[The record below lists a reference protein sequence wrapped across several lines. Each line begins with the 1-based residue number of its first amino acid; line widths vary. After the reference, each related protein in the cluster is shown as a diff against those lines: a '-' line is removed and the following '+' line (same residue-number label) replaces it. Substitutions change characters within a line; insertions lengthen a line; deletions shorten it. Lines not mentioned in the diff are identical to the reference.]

1 MRRHLVLR
9 FLSSAV
15 ALICI
20 FAALPVSWGDEKPK
34 RVYPKP
40 LADIPLRS
48 SLERNPQVPVFAVAS
63 SGLRVLI
70 SKDDGKTWKQ
80 SLLLSDDAGDGGHGP
95 YGVHGLAYADGMLS
109 IYSGWGASG
118 YWLGSTDAENW
129 VHLSATEEG
138 TRYPGVMGVASTP
151 GLLVS
156 AGSNSV
162 SVSQD
167 LGKTWN
173 VLRMR
178 SLNIRTH
185 HMKAACGD
193 YDGGRIVVAGD
204 GPMVVFSKDEGK
216 TWNVGDISGSYTQ
229 NNGRFFVAGNI
240 VYGNGVFLINSGDN
254 GTVTRST
261 DGGATWSK
269 KIDPDAE
276 RIGYRALSFV
286 RREFWLAGRK
296 SRASQDGLTWRDL
309 PESVPPGPI
318 AESDQGTLICVTRE
332 GIHRSPDGVTWELV
346 FAVPEKSTSWM
357 LRHVAFGRVAK
368 ATDAR

>member
-1 MRRHLVLR
+1 MYRQLVSTNL
-9 FLSSAV
+9 A
-15 ALICI
+15 
-20 FAALPVSWGDEKPK
+20 AALAVVGILATLSVSLAEKPQ
-34 RVYPKP
+34 RTHPKP
-40 LADIPLRS
+40 LIDVSLRS
-48 SLERNPQVPVFAVAS
+48 GLEPKPELPVFAVAS

-95 YGVHGLAYADGMLS
+95 YGVHGLAYSDGMFS

-118 YWLGSTDAENW
+118 YWLGSTDAEHW
-129 VHLSATEEG
+129 VHLSGTKEG
-138 TRYPGVMGVASTP
+138 TQYPGVMGVAAAP

-156 AGSNSV
+156 AGSNSA

-167 LGKTWN
+167 LGRTWN

-178 SLNIRTH
+178 SLDIRTH

-204 GPMVVFSKDEGK
+204 GPMVVYSKDKGK
-216 TWNVGDISGSYTQ
+216 TWTAGDISGGYTQ

-240 VYGNGVFLINSGDN
+240 VYGNGVFLINSGDK
-254 GTVTRST
+254 GTVTRSV
-261 DGGATWSK
+261 DGGETWSK
-269 KIDPDAE
+269 KIDPGAE

-286 RREFWLAGRK
+286 RGEFWLAGRK
-296 SRASQDGLTWRDL
+296 SRASKDGLTWRDL
-309 PESVPPGPI
+309 PDSVPTGPI

-332 GIHRSPDGVTWELV
+332 GIYRSTDGVAWNVV
-346 FAVPEKSTSWM
+346 FTVPEKSTSWS
-357 LRHVAFGRVAK
+357 LRHVAFGRVSK
-368 ATDAR
+368 TTK

>member
-1 MRRHLVLR
+1 MYRHLVSPL
-9 FLSSAV
+9 LSSALAIV
-15 ALICI
+15 WIIAT
-20 FAALPVSWGDEKPK
+20 LPVSWGADKPQ
-34 RVYPKP
+34 RTHPKP
-40 LADIPLRS
+40 LIDIPLRS
-48 SLERNPQVPVFAVAS
+48 RLGPKPEVPLFAVAS

-95 YGVHGLAYADGMLS
+95 YGVHGLAYADGIFS

-118 YWLGSTDAENW
+118 YWLGSIDAEKW
-129 VHLSATEEG
+129 FHLSATEEG
-138 TRYPGVMGVASTP
+138 ARYPGVLGVAAAP
-151 GLLVS
+151 GLIVS

-178 SLNIRTH
+178 SLDIRTH

-204 GPMVVFSKDEGK
+204 GPMVVFSKDKGK
-216 TWNVGDISGSYTQ
+216 SWTAGDITGGYTQ

-240 VYGNGVFLINSGDN
+240 VYGNGVFLINSGDK
-254 GTVTRST
+254 GTVTRSV
-261 DGGATWSK
+261 DGGETWSEK
-269 KIDPDAE
+269 LDPGAE

-286 RREFWLAGRK
+286 RGEFWLAGRK
-296 SRASQDGLTWRDL
+296 SRASKDGVTWRDL
-309 PESVPPGPI
+309 PDSVPPGPI

-332 GIHRSPDGVTWELV
+332 GIYRSTDGVAWNVV
-346 FAVPEKSTSWM
+346 FTVPEKSTSWS
-357 LRHVAFGRVAK
+357 LRHVAFGRVARTK
-368 ATDAR
+368 E